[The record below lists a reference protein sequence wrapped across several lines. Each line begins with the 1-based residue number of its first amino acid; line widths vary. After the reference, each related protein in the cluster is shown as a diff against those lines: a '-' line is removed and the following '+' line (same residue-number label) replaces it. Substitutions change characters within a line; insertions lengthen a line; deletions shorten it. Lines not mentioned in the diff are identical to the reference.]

1 MDYRDDATRWLE
13 AKTAAMKDDEKNFD
27 TAMRRAPVSEGQ
39 VTADQELERLRAKHR
54 PAQPKTPQDRAAEA
68 LAFFNGPVNTND
80 RGDR

>member
-13 AKTAAMKDDEKNFD
+13 AKTATMKDDEKNFD

-39 VTADQELERLRAKHR
+39 VTAEQELQRLRAKHR
-54 PAQPKTPQDRAAEA
+54 APVPKTDQDVAAER

-80 RGDR
+80 RG